1 MCIFILNR
9 EIYIL
14 YISRLKTWCSVTTRS
29 LSFVYEVYFV
39 FSLSRAQLHRCQ
51 DQRKLAKRGCTSVH
65 PHADVNCLAA
75 NSTDRPLNLMQTR
88 LLSRIAFLWPKE
100 SAPRN
105 SIYAVAAA
113 YTLRLY
119 LAYCTFR
126 ALARAS
132 ERART

>member
-1 MCIFILNR
+1 MCTFILNR
-9 EIYIL
+9 EIYNT
-14 YISRLKTWCSVTTRS
+14 ISRLKTWCSVTTRS
-29 LSFVYEVYFV
+29 LVCLRGLFCVQ
-39 FSLSRAQLHRCQ
+39 SLARAAASVPGS
-51 DQRKLAKRGCTSVH
+51 KEIAKRGCTSVH

-105 SIYAVAAA
+105 SISAVAAA
-113 YTLRLY
+113 HTLRLY

-132 ERART
+132 ART